1 MTTVNTSRS
10 IPDRMD
16 LPFVDLA
23 TFAGQPACPDWDRL
37 DGADVAVLGVPIATA
52 SSHRVGTR
60 FGPRA
65 IREASMFHG
74 FGPEGVFDF
83 EDEVTYLTDAE
94 VKVVDAG
101 DSDVIYAD
109 TRRSLAN
116 AEQAVRALLD
126 AKTMPYILGGDHAI
140 TMATIAAFSN
150 EKPIHIVH
158 LDAHFDFIDERN
170 GITRGHGSPMRRAS
184 EMPHVKGITT
194 LGPHNMAAESRKDWK
209 AATAHGTHVA
219 SLRKLRA
226 QGVAASLAHI
236 PDGERVYVSINIDS
250 FDPSI
255 APGTATIS
263 HGGFSYHEGKDILRG
278 VTRRFEVVGADL
290 VEVSPP
296 YDPSGITSLLAARTS
311 LDFIGSI
318 FHERAKRRR
327 RDGSPGSRVAINSS
341 NTFNTQPKEQL
352 NEQ

>member
-1 MTTVNTSRS
+1 MQQEIKMDKRPVSRNM
-10 IPDRMD
+10 PVRMD
-16 LPFVDLA
+16 LPFVGLA
-23 TFAGQPACPDWDRL
+23 TFAGQPACTDWDKL
-37 DGADVAVLGVPIATA
+37 DGADVAVLGVPIDTA
-52 SSHRVGTR
+52 SSYRVGTR

-65 IREASMFHG
+65 IREVSMFHG

-83 EDEVTYLTDAE
+83 EDEVTYLTREE
-94 VKVVDAG
+94 VKIVDAG

-109 TRRSLAN
+109 TKRSLAN
-116 AEQAVRALLD
+116 AELAVRALLD

-140 TMATIAAFSN
+140 TMATVAAYSN

-170 GITRGHGSPMRRAS
+170 GISWGHGSPMRRAS
-184 EMPHVKGITT
+184 EMAHVKGITT
-194 LGPHNMAAESRKDWK
+194 LGPHNMASVSKKDFEAAK
-209 AATAHGTHVA
+209 AYGTHVVP
-219 SLRKLRA
+219 LRKFRSVGA
-226 QGVAASLAHI
+226 KAALSHI
-236 PDGERVYVSINIDS
+236 PDGEHVYVSIDIDS

-263 HGGFSYHEGKDILRG
+263 HGGFTYYEAKDLLRE
-278 VTRRFEVVGADL
+278 VARRFDVVGVDF

-318 FHERAKRRR
+318 FHERAKRLR
-327 RDGSPGSRVAINSS
+327 
-341 NTFNTQPKEQL
+341 
-352 NEQ
+352 